1 MAGELLHGAVV
12 RSGRSLGAVMERS
25 WWRGGQ
31 PAVGWGEGEGHGAA
45 RGGGHIPWDM
55 LRWGLALKNARQ

>member
-12 RSGRSLGAVMERS
+12 RSGREQLGAVMERS
-25 WWRGGQ
+25 WWSWWRGGR
-31 PAVGWGEGEGHGAA
+31 PALGWGEGEGHGAA

-55 LRWGLALKNARQ
+55 L